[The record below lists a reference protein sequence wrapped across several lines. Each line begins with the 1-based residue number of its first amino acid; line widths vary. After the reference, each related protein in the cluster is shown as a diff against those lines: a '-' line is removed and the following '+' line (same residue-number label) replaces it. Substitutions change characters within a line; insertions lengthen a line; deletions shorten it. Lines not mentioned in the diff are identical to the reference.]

1 MLKDL
6 QDQEDHKVQQEPKVL
21 KVELQ
26 DLQDF
31 QDLHHHKEPKV
42 LVDHQVE

>member
-1 MLKDL
+1 
-6 QDQEDHKVQQEPKVL
+6 VL

-42 LVDHQVE
+42 LVDQEVE